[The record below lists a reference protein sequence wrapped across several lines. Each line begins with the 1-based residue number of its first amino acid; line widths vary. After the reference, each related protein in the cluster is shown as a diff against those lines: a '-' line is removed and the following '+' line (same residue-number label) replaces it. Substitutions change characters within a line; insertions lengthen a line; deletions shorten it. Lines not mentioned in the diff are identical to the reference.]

1 MKKKEYRVEMI
12 IKCDEGAQRYI
23 AQSVCDGLEEPTC
36 VKYIVIKEVNE
47 KEKTNS
53 KNPKYYPKP
62 PNTVAKKVN
71 IGKKGTV
78 AENKVFAVYKLN

>member
-1 MKKKEYRVEMI
+1 MEVITTLVQVIKMKKRK
-12 IKCDEGAQRYI
+12 
-23 AQSVCDGLEEPTC
+23 L
-36 VKYIVIKEVNE
+36 
-47 KEKTNS
+47 NS

-78 AENKVFAVYKLN
+78 AENRVFAVYKKQ

>member
-1 MKKKEYRVEMI
+1 MEFVVIIVKVIKMKKRK
-12 IKCDEGAQRYI
+12 
-23 AQSVCDGLEEPTC
+23 L
-36 VKYIVIKEVNE
+36 
-47 KEKTNS
+47 NS